1 MGSDCRINP
10 FSLEGKVIL
19 VTGATSGIG
28 RQCAIDCAM
37 MGARVVAIGRNAER
51 LDEVVGEMDGRGKGF
66 LFDLN
71 DLDGIGTLISQIV
84 EQNGKMDGLIHA
96 AGIEVTNP
104 LKLSKHED
112 FEALYRV
119 NCLSA
124 FEIIKHLCGI
134 KTFNKGGSIVL
145 ISSISGVIARK
156 GLSAY
161 AASKG
166 ALTSAARVIASE
178 MAPREIRVNTVSPG
192 TILTPMMQKALD
204 AMSEDDKK
212 KRISGFPLGLGKTT
226 DISNAC
232 IYLLSDA
239 SRWVT
244 GQNLIVDGGYTS
256 I

>member
-1 MGSDCRINP
+1 MEKQFNP
-10 FSLEGKVIL
+10 FSLEGKTIL
-19 VTGATSGIG
+19 VTGASSGIG
-28 RQCAIDCAM
+28 RQCAIDCSK
-37 MGARVVAIGRNAER
+37 MGAKVIAVGRDYER
-51 LDEVVGEMDGRGKGF
+51 LVGVVDEMGESGF
-66 LFDLN
+66 SYSFDLN
-71 DLDGIGTLISQIV
+71 NLDGIKDLISDIV
-84 EQNGKMDGLIHA
+84 DNFGKLDGFIHA

-104 LKLSKHED
+104 VKLSKPDD
-112 FEALYRV
+112 FESLYKV

-124 FEIIKHLCGI
+124 FEIVKNLCGI

-156 GLSAY
+156 GLCAY

-166 ALTSAARVIASE
+166 ALMSAARVMALE
-178 MAPREIRVNTVSPG
+178 MASREVRVNTISPG

-204 AMSEDDKK
+204 TMNEDDRK
-212 KRISGFPLGLGKTT
+212 KRIDGFPLGLGKTS

-244 GQNLIVDGGYTS
+244 GQNLIVDGGYTVR
-256 I
+256 

>member
-1 MGSDCRINP
+1 MVKPFNP
-10 FSLEGKVIL
+10 FTLEGKTIL
-19 VTGATSGIG
+19 VTGASSGIG
-28 RQCAIDCAM
+28 RQCAIDCSK
-37 MGARVVAIGRNAER
+37 MGAKVVAIGRNQER
-51 LDEVVGEMDGRGKGF
+51 LDSAVAEMEGTGVSYSY
-66 LFDLN
+66 DLAN
-71 DLDGIGTLISQIV
+71 LDGIKDLIATIV
-84 EQNGKMDGLIHA
+84 EAHGKLDGFIHA

-104 LKLSKHED
+104 VKLSKPEEYESLFH
-112 FEALYRV
+112 V
-119 NCLSA
+119 NCMSA
-124 FEIIKHLCGI
+124 FEIVKNLCGI

-166 ALTSAARVIASE
+166 ALMSAARVMALEI
-178 MAPREIRVNTVSPG
+178 APREIRVNTVSPG

-204 AMSEDDKK
+204 AMSEEDKK
-212 KRISGFPLGLGKTT
+212 KRVEGFPLGLGQTT

-244 GQNLIVDGGYTS
+244 GQNLIIDGGYTVK
-256 I
+256 

>member
-1 MGSDCRINP
+1 MISDIVDN
-10 FSLEGKVIL
+10 LGK
-19 VTGATSGIG
+19 
-28 RQCAIDCAM
+28 
-37 MGARVVAIGRNAER
+37 
-51 LDEVVGEMDGRGKGF
+51 
-66 LFDLN
+66 
-71 DLDGIGTLISQIV
+71 LDGF
-84 EQNGKMDGLIHA
+84 IHA

-104 LKLSKHED
+104 VKLSKPDD
-112 FEALYRV
+112 FESLYKV

-124 FEIIKHLCGI
+124 FEIVKNLCGI

-156 GLSAY
+156 GLCAY

-166 ALTSAARVIASE
+166 ALMSAARVMALE
-178 MAPREIRVNTVSPG
+178 MASREVRVNTISPG

-204 AMSEDDKK
+204 TMNEDDRK
-212 KRISGFPLGLGKTT
+212 KRIDGFPLGLGKTS

-244 GQNLIVDGGYTS
+244 GQNLIVDGGYTVR
-256 I
+256 

>member
-1 MGSDCRINP
+1 MEKQYNP
-10 FSLEGKVIL
+10 FSLEDKTIV
-19 VTGATSGIG
+19 VTGASSGIG
-28 RQCAIDCAM
+28 FQCAADCAK
-37 MGARVVAIGRNAER
+37 MGAKVVAIGRNKER
-51 LDEVVGEMDGRGKGF
+51 LDEVIKAMNGNGVSYAYDLSNLEGIKELVAKIVEEHGK
-66 LFDLN
+66 
-71 DLDGIGTLISQIV
+71 LDGF
-84 EQNGKMDGLIHA
+84 IHA

-104 LKLSKHED
+104 VKLTRPEEYENL
-112 FEALYRV
+112 FRL

-124 FEIIKHLCGI
+124 FEIVKNLCGI

-166 ALTSAARVIASE
+166 ALMSAARVMALE
-178 MAPREIRVNTVSPG
+178 MAPRDVRVNTVSPG

-204 AMSEDDKK
+204 EMEEKDRE
-212 KRISGFPLGLGKTT
+212 KRVEGFPLGLGRTT

-239 SRWVT
+239 ARWVT
-244 GQNLIVDGGYTS
+244 GQNIIIDGGFT
-256 I
+256 IQ